1 MKVRLLYRNKGFDRS
16 QTLPETAKNL
26 EEDLELTLLFDR
38 MGGGGDQYLEE
49 TARRVMLAGLAEQT
63 DIRYRQEI
71 LKDCLNHRKEL
82 RQLYHLA
89 CAAEENDL
97 EKYMGFFQD
106 TPENILES
114 ARKALEAFV
123 PFLKQLSE
131 LAQQAG
137 DDWESAGFH
146 AFFTMIRQELD
157 GDYIRQI
164 AGHMRELAFQ
174 KGILLKAGLGK
185 GLRPDRYTLYR
196 WQTKK
201 ETVKGRFFG
210 RRTSSYAL
218 YIPDYDK
225 ERTGMLADIKN
236 RGLMETAGVMAQ
248 VCAGIRLFFS
258 DLKNELSFYV
268 GCLNLYESLIEIG
281 VPVSFPV
288 PREKGDGICAF
299 ENLCSITLALQLKE
313 AIPGNT
319 VDASNKSL
327 IMITG
332 ANQGGKTTFL
342 RSVGQAC
349 LMAQCGMFV
358 TADRF
363 DMAPGMVYTH
373 FIREEDG
380 TMKSGKLDEELKRMS
395 RIVDFLTPGAV
406 LFMNES
412 FSSTNEQEGSEIAG
426 HILQALT
433 EQGIRIFFVSHF
445 YKLAKKCYD
454 ENTGAYLFLRA
465 NRNEDGSRSYILK
478 EGEPLTT
485 GYGED
490 IYKKV
495 FGAAHVI

>member
-1 MKVRLLYRNKGFDRS
+1 MKVRLLYRNTGFDRS
-16 QTLPETAKNL
+16 QTLPEMEKSL
-26 EEDLELTLLFDR
+26 EEDLELALLFGR
-38 MGGGGDQYLEE
+38 MGGGDKFLEE
-49 TARRVMLAGLAEQT
+49 TVRRVMLAAPAEQA

-71 LKDCLNHRKEL
+71 LKDCLNHRHLL
-82 RQLYHLA
+82 RQLYHIA
-89 CAAEENDL
+89 CEAEENDL

-131 LAQQAG
+131 LAENAG
-137 DDWESAGFH
+137 DDWESSGFNT
-146 AFFTMIRQELD
+146 FFAMIRQELD

-164 AGHMRELAFQ
+164 TGHLRELAFQ

-185 GLRPDRYTLYR
+185 GLRPDRYVLYR
-196 WQTKK
+196 WRTKK
-201 ETVKGRFFG
+201 ETVKERFFG
-210 RRTSSYAL
+210 RKPSPYAI
-218 YIPDYDK
+218 YISDYDK
-225 ERTGMLADIKN
+225 ERAGMLADIKN
-236 RGLMETAGVMAQ
+236 RGLMETAGATAQ
-248 VCAGIRLFFS
+248 VCARIRLFFA
-258 DLKNELSFYV
+258 DLKSELSFYV
-268 GCLNLYESLIEIG
+268 GCVNLYESLTEIG
-281 VPVSFPV
+281 VPVSFPAAWK
-288 PREKGDGICAF
+288 KGEGICSF
-299 ENLCSITLALQLKE
+299 ENLCNITLALQLKKV
-313 AIPGNT
+313 IPGNT

-358 TADRF
+358 SADRF

-395 RIVDFLTPGAV
+395 RIVDFLTPGSV

-445 YKLAKKCYD
+445 YKLAKKFYD

-465 NRNEDGSRSYILK
+465 NRNEDGSRSYILT

-495 FGAAHVI
+495 FG

>member
-1 MKVRLLYRNKGFDRS
+1 MKVRLLYRNKGFERS

-26 EEDLELTLLFDR
+26 EEDLELTLLFGR
-38 MGGGGDQYLEE
+38 MGGGDRYLEE
-49 TARRVMLAGLAEQT
+49 TARRVLLAGLAEQE

-71 LKDCLNHRKEL
+71 LKDCLNHRSQL

-89 CAAEENDL
+89 CEAEENDL

-114 ARKALEAFV
+114 AREALEAFV

-131 LAQQAG
+131 LAEHAG
-137 DDWESAGFH
+137 DDWEAAGFR
-146 AFFTMIRQELD
+146 AFFSMIRQELD
-157 GDYIRQI
+157 RDYIRQMT
-164 AGHMRELAFQ
+164 GHLTELAFQ

-185 GLRPDRYTLYR
+185 GLRPERYTLYR
-196 WQTKK
+196 WQAKK

-210 RRTSSYAL
+210 RKSSPYTI
-218 YIPDYDK
+218 YISDYDK
-225 ERTGMLADIKN
+225 ERAGMLADMKN
-236 RGLMETAGVMAQ
+236 RGLMETAGVTAQ
-248 VCAGIRLFFS
+248 VCARIRLFFA
-258 DLKNELSFYV
+258 DLKSELSFYV
-268 GCLNLYESLIEIG
+268 GCLNLYEGLTEIG
-281 VPVSFPV
+281 VPVSFPA
-288 PREKGDGICAF
+288 PWERGDGICAF

-327 IMITG
+327 VMITG

-358 TADRF
+358 AADRF
-363 DMAPGMVYTH
+363 DVEPGMVYTH

-395 RIVDFLTPGAV
+395 RIVDFLAPGSI
-406 LFMNES
+406 LLMNES

-426 HILQALT
+426 HILHALT
-433 EQGIRIFFVSHF
+433 EQGVRIFFVSHF

-495 FGAAHVI
+495 FGPDYVT